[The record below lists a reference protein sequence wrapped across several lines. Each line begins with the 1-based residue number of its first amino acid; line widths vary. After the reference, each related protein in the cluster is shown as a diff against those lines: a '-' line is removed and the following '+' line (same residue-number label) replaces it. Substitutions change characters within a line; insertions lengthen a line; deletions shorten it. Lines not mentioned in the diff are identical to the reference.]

1 MTTDKPK
8 DNPVKPQQSF
18 SNKSRIKAMF
28 AAAEAELRKQLETK
42 KV

>member
-8 DNPVKPQQSF
+8 DNPVKQQPF
-18 SNKSRIKAMF
+18 TNTSRIKAMF

>member
-8 DNPVKPQQSF
+8 DNPVKQQLF
-18 SNKSRIKAMF
+18 TNTSRIKAMF